1 MQTTLPSQF
10 QGNSVWHQMD
20 ARWKLIGTV
29 VALLLLVCIRSAPG
43 SLFCF
48 FLSLLILCSAQLPMR
63 WWMDR
68 LAGVGLFLFMVVCLL
83 PLSMQPASWSWGY
96 LQISQ
101 TGLALAITIL
111 FKALAAT
118 ALVLLLF
125 GTEHVETTLHAA
137 TALKAPQSVLR
148 ILLICWRYVQVMY
161 EVVQDFRVALRMRG
175 FRNRPSWQLYRTLSQ
190 VVGTMLI
197 LGFERAERAA
207 QAMRCRGYQGRV
219 VSLESF
225 GTMRVDPWLF
235 ICLLVPSAAGIIVDL
250 YRS

>member
-1 MQTTLPSQF
+1 
-10 QGNSVWHQMD
+10 MD
-20 ARWKLIGTV
+20 ARWKLIGVV
-29 VALLLLVCIRSAPG
+29 VALLSLVCIRSVPG

-48 FLSLLILCSAQLPMR
+48 FLSLLILYSAQLPMR

-83 PLSMQPASWSWGY
+83 PLSMQPTSWSWGY
-96 LQISQ
+96 LHFSQ
-101 TGLALAITIL
+101 TGLVWATIIL

-125 GTEHVETTLHAA
+125 GTEHVETILHAA

-161 EVVQDFRVALRMRG
+161 EVVQDFRVALRLRG
-175 FRNRPSWQLYRTLSQ
+175 FSNRPGWRLYRTISQ
-190 VVGTMLI
+190 IVGTMLI

-207 QAMRCRGYQGRV
+207 QAMRCRAYQGRV
-219 VSLESF
+219 VSLETF
-225 GTMRVDPWLF
+225 ATKQVDWWLF
-235 ICLLVPSAAGIIVDL
+235 IGLLVPSAAGLFADL
-250 YRS
+250 CKS